1 MHLSKVRPAQLQIEN
16 RENYQNIDR
25 WKTFYAIYTGN
36 TNMEGMING
45 KVNRLTDM
53 REAFNGNKRPG
64 LNVRHRRPLN
74 KL

>member
-25 WKTFYAIYTGN
+25 RKTFYVIYSRY
-36 TNMEGMING
+36 TNMEGMIDG

-64 LNVRHRRPLN
+64 LSVRHRRPLN
-74 KL
+74 KR